1 MHRTRILPRAF
12 SCRPGQ
18 ADLLKRARLKW
29 PALERDLLQLGLLQ
43 LSLLMLGL
51 LVLGLLMQRRLKLG
65 LLQLSLLVLS
75 LLVLNLLKRSL
86 LMRARPALCAF
97 VAVEE
102 LGEVLGLVGVDPD
115 DDPGLSPG
123 LFERVTDVAYDRLPG
138 RDRESMQRAPL
149 FPCRFQARR
158 GALSTCD
165 QFWITHRATLP

>member
-12 SCRPGQ
+12 RCRPGQ
-18 ADLLKRARLKW
+18 ADLLERARLKW

-43 LSLLMLGL
+43 LGL
-51 LVLGLLMQRRLKLG
+51 LVLGLLMQRLLKLG
-65 LLQLSLLVLS
+65 LLQLNLLMLDLLMRSLLMRS
-75 LLVLNLLKRSL
+75 LLTRSL

>member
-1 MHRTRILPRAF
+1 MHRTRIFPRAF
-12 SCRPGQ
+12 RYRLGQ
-18 ADLLKRARLKW
+18 PDVLERARLKW
-29 PALERDLLQLGLLQ
+29 PALERDLLQLSLRMLCLRMLG
-43 LSLLMLGL
+43 LLMLGL
-51 LVLGLLMQRRLKLG
+51 LMLGLLNRD
-65 LLQLSLLVLS
+65 
-75 LLVLNLLKRSL
+75 
-86 LMRARPALCAF
+86 RPALYAF

-123 LFERVTDVAYDRLPG
+123 LFERVTDVTYDRLPG

>member
-1 MHRTRILPRAF
+1 MLR
-12 SCRPGQ
+12 
-18 ADLLKRARLKW
+18 
-29 PALERDLLQLGLLQ
+29 
-43 LSLLMLGL
+43 LLML
-51 LVLGLLMQRRLKLG
+51 RLPMLR
-65 LLQLSLLVLS
+65 LP
-75 LLVLNLLKRSL
+75 KRDL
-86 LMRARPALCAF
+86 PALSAF

-123 LFERVTDVAYDRLPG
+123 LFERVTDVAYDRLPR

>member
-12 SCRPGQ
+12 RYRVGQ
-18 ADLLKRARLKW
+18 PDLLERAGLKR
-29 PALERDLLQLGLLQ
+29 PALERNLRQLCLLMQDLLVLSLLVLGLLMQ
-43 LSLLMLGL
+43 DLLVLGL
-51 LVLGLLMQRRLKLG
+51 LVLGLLNRG
-65 LLQLSLLVLS
+65 L
-75 LLVLNLLKRSL
+75 
-86 LMRARPALCAF
+86 PALYVF

-115 DDPGLSPG
+115 DDPGFSPG
-123 LFERVTDVAYDRLPG
+123 LFKRVTDVAYDRLPR
-138 RDRESMQRAPL
+138 RDRESVQRAPL

>member
-1 MHRTRILPRAF
+1 ML
-12 SCRPGQ
+12 G
-18 ADLLKRARLKW
+18 LLM
-29 PALERDLLQLGLLQ
+29 RDLLQLCLLERD
-43 LSLLMLGL
+43 L
-51 LVLGLLMQRRLKLG
+51 
-65 LLQLSLLVLS
+65 
-75 LLVLNLLKRSL
+75 
-86 LMRARPALCAF
+86 PALCAF

-115 DDPGLSPG
+115 DDPGLTPG
-123 LFERVTDVAYDRLPG
+123 LLERVADVAYDRLPG